1 MALEFNLGGGIPQR
15 VEMVTVDRHL
25 YLTED
30 KDRVVEEGD
39 PAGRWLW
46 AAPGSEVPRVDAE
59 RLGAIKPEV
68 ESAPAPV
75 EPKQRLPRANKQRAA
90 AENKAGN

>member
-1 MALEFNLGGGIPQR
+1 MALEFNLGRGISPP

-46 AAPGSEVPRVDAE
+46 AAPGNEVSRVDAE
-59 RLGAIKPEV
+59 RLGAIKPE
-68 ESAPAPV
+68 ADGV
-75 EPKQRLPRANKQRAA
+75 EPKQRTPRANKQRAT
-90 AENKAGN
+90 AEDKAGN